1 MQLIKPDINIDFMG
15 KRNLLMMLSAAL
27 LVLSLIPLL
36 IQGGPNY
43 GIDFSGG
50 ILVQVKFQK
59 PTDAAAVKEALK
71 PIGLDDSTVQRFGK
85 VEDAEFLIRAQKP
98 DLELAG
104 LDHKLADALK
114 TTYGEA
120 FEVRR
125 VETVGPKVGK
135 DLRQQALMA
144 VFFALLLMAVYIS
157 GRFEAKWILS
167 AVMAGVLVATA
178 LLAHWLLATV
188 LGLSDTLVMV
198 AQIIVALGVT
208 MTACWLLRLRYAM
221 GAVVSL
227 SHDVLITVGI
237 YTLCGKEFN
246 LSSVAAILTVIGY
259 SLNDT
264 IIVYD
269 RIRENL
275 RKGSRGTSFEQVI
288 NDSVNQTLSRT
299 ILTSGTTILVLVCLF
314 LLGGGVIEDFA
325 LALLLGVGVGTY
337 SSVYVASPML
347 LMMPQGGGFKVSLP
361 QAAPAKPAPR
371 PAPKPAPGPEPEEM
385 SDDPDRPATIRRVR
399 GRTAKVSRA
408 KRKKR

>member
-1 MQLIKPDINIDFMG
+1 MQLIKPDLNIDFMG
-15 KRNLLMMLSAAL
+15 KRNLLMIMSAVL

-36 IQGGPNY
+36 IKGGPNY

-50 ILVQVKFQK
+50 ILVQVKFNQA
-59 PTDAAAVKEALK
+59 TDAGAVKAALT
-71 PIGLDDSTVQRFGK
+71 PLGMEDSLVQRFGK
-85 VEDAEFLIRAQKP
+85 MEDNEFLIRAQKP

-104 LDHKLADALK
+104 LDQKMAAALK
-114 TTYGEA
+114 QTYGET

-157 GRFEAKWILS
+157 GRFEAKWVLS
-167 AVMAGVLVATA
+167 AVMAGVLIAAT

-188 LGLSDTLVMV
+188 LALNDALVMV
-198 AQIIVALGVT
+198 MLIVIALGVT
-208 MTACWLLRLRYAM
+208 MAACWILRLRYAM

-227 SHDVLITVGI
+227 SHDVLITIGI
-237 YTLCGKEFN
+237 YTMCGREFN

-275 RKGSRGTSFEQVI
+275 RKNLRLPFEKVI

-314 LLGGGVIEDFA
+314 VLGGGVIEDFA
-325 LALLLGVGVGTY
+325 LALLLGVAVGTY

-347 LMMPQGGGFKVSLP
+347 LLMPEGGGLKLNLP
-361 QAAPAKPAPR
+361 QAGAAK
-371 PAPKPAPGPEPEEM
+371 PAPKPAARRAPESANEI
-385 SDDPDRPATIRRVR
+385 PATLPRAAGSRQVR
-399 GRTAKVSRA
+399 GRTSKTSRA
-408 KRKKR
+408 KRKKH

>member
-1 MQLIKPDINIDFMG
+1 MQLIKPDLNIDFMG
-15 KRNLLMMLSAAL
+15 KRNLLMMLSAAML
-27 LVLSLIPLL
+27 ILSLIPLL
-36 IQGGPNY
+36 IKGGPNY

-59 PTDAAAVKEALK
+59 PTEAAAVKEALK
-71 PIGLDDSTVQRFGK
+71 PIAMDDSMVQRFGK
-85 VEDAEFLIRAQKP
+85 VEENEFLIRAQKP

-104 LDHKLADALK
+104 LDHKLAEALK
-114 TTYGEA
+114 TTYGDA

-167 AVMAGVLVATA
+167 GVMAGVLIGTTLV
-178 LLAHWLLATV
+178 AHWLLATV
-188 LGLSDTLVMV
+188 LGLGDTMVMMLL
-198 AQIIVALGVT
+198 IIIALGVT
-208 MTACWLLRLRYAM
+208 IAACWVLRLRYAM

-227 SHDVLITVGI
+227 SHDVLITVGV

-275 RKGSRGTSFEQVI
+275 RKGTRTSFERVI

-299 ILTSGTTILVLVCLF
+299 ILTSGTTLLVLVCLF

-325 LALLLGVGVGTY
+325 LALLLGVAVGTY

-347 LMMPQGGGFKVSLP
+347 LMMPQGGGLKVSLP
-361 QAAPAKPAPR
+361 QAEPAKPAAKPAPR
-371 PAPKPAPGPEPEEM
+371 PAPGPEPEEM
-385 SDDPDRPATIRRVR
+385 SDDPRRIPAARPVR